1 MEQRCLEGRAS
12 RGRGRAA
19 PSVRGSLLPQ
29 HGVLSKE
36 IFLSG
41 SDLLLLAA
49 VEAGWGPGTEPGGV
63 LVLLGVVGSR
73 CIGTSLINL
82 EIPGSYF

>member
-1 MEQRCLEGRAS
+1 MRREGPLEGEGEGERPI
-12 RGRGRAA
+12 RQ
-19 PSVRGSLLPQ
+19 GSLLPP
-29 HGVLSKE
+29 HGVLSQE

-49 VEAGWGPGTEPGGV
+49 VETGGGLGTEPGGV
-63 LVLLGVVGSR
+63 LVLLGAVGSR

-82 EIPGSYF
+82 EIPGASF